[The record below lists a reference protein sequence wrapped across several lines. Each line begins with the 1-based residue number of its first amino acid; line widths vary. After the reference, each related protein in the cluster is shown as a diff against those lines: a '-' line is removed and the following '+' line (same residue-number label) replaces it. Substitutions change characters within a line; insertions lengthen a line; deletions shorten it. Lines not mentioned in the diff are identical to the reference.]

1 MKIDILAF
9 GAHPDDVELSASG
22 TLLKHIDKGYKV
34 GIVDLTQGE
43 LGSRG
48 TAQTRFTE
56 AGVASELLGVEFRE
70 NLNLGDGFF
79 EVNQENLLRVIEMIR
94 KYRPEI
100 VFCNAVSDRH
110 PDHSRGGDLVAR
122 ACFLSGLLK
131 IKTFNKGKEQEHW
144 RPKSVYRY
152 VQDNWVTPDIVV
164 DISDYFEVKMSA
176 VLAYKTQFYS
186 SEEDNSVQ
194 TPISSPEF
202 LEFIKAKASVLGR
215 IIGVRYAEGFTV
227 ERPVGVHD
235 FFDLD

>member
-22 TLLKHIDKGYKV
+22 TLLRHIDKGYKV

-56 AGVASELLGVEFRE
+56 AGVASEIMGVEFRE
-70 NLNLGDGFF
+70 NLDLGDGFF

-110 PDHSRGGDLVAR
+110 PDHSRGGDLVTR

-131 IKTFNKGKEQEHW
+131 IKTFSEGKEQEHW

-164 DISDYFEVKMSA
+164 DISNYFDVKMRA
-176 VLAYKTQFYS
+176 ILAYKTQFYS
-186 SEEDNSVQ
+186 SSEDKGVQ

-227 ERPVGVHD
+227 ERPVGVDD

>member
-22 TLLKHIDKGYKV
+22 TLLKHINKGYKV

-56 AGVASELLGVEFRE
+56 AGVASEIMGLEFRE

-79 EVNQENLLRVIEMIR
+79 EVNQDNLLRVIEMIR
-94 KYRPEI
+94 TYRPEI

-110 PDHSRGGDLVAR
+110 PDHARGGDLVAR

-131 IKTFNKGKEQEHW
+131 IKTFSEGNEQEHW

-152 VQDNWVTPDIVV
+152 VQDNWVTPDVVV
-164 DISDYFEVKMSA
+164 DISEYFDVKMQA
-176 VLAYKTQFYS
+176 ILAYKTQFYS
-186 SEEDNSVQ
+186 SVEDSSVQ

-215 IIGVRYAEGFTV
+215 IIGVQYAEGFSV
-227 ERPVGVHD
+227 ERPVGVSD